1 MPAPRPR
8 FTSAPCSARSRSA
21 RPRSPRARVAA
32 LLLTGLLTSAAALAA
47 GVLDGGQ
54 LSHQMQHW
62 LDSQPDNGTRITVNG
77 AITGKVDGGR
87 IRLTL
92 PDAHLHLGKAGEHA
106 TTLDLGTLTLLAAPA
121 ANGGWDV
128 TTTLPPRM
136 PMRDNDG
143 AVMGELSARKQS
155 VRGHLSADAST
166 LEALDLSL
174 GEVAFEPTPGHDAY
188 TIANLALR
196 LTPDKVDSA
205 HWSGPL
211 RVTVADMALH
221 GASGD
226 DWRLHEGS
234 LVATVSDFNLAQATL
249 LRTGALAADSGKSL
263 DGLLSH
269 LKAALSLRDLSGRDT
284 DGEAYALKDLDLSL
298 NIDGDGSRVAAD
310 YTHHGLQMK
319 AGGPDSGPL
328 PADGR
333 LRLVAR
339 DVPVESVAATYL
351 QIPVPPGNSKDA
363 RHARLERRGHL
374 VDDLA
379 AAGTRMTLD
388 ALDFQAPT
396 VGVAGHGTLNFS
408 DKDPRGLDGALT
420 LRTRGLSALSGS
432 KGGGAA
438 LTFFAVDALGRQ
450 SKDDA
455 GRGVRDYD
463 LTVGQDGR
471 IQLNGSEAT
480 ALVLGL
486 SKLL

>member
-1 MPAPRPR
+1 MPTPRPR
-8 FTSAPCSARSRSA
+8 FTFAPRPARSRPA
-21 RPRSPRARVAA
+21 RSRVARSRVAA
-32 LLLTGLLTSAAALAA
+32 ALLTGLLTSAAALAA

-62 LDSQPDNGTRITVNG
+62 LDSQPDNGTRISVNG
-77 AITGKVDGGR
+77 AITGKVDGGHV
-87 IRLTL
+87 RLTL
-92 PDAHLHLGKAGEHA
+92 PDAHLHLGQNGEHA
-106 TTLDLGTLTLLAAPA
+106 TTLDLGTLTLLATPA
-121 ANGGWDV
+121 GGGWDV

-136 PMRDNDG
+136 PMHDNTG

-155 VRGHLSADAST
+155 VRGHLSADAGI

-188 TIANLALR
+188 TIASLALR
-196 LTPDKVDSA
+196 LTPDKVDTA
-205 HWSGPL
+205 HWSGPV
-211 RVTVADMALH
+211 RIAVVDMALH
-221 GASGD
+221 GANGG

-234 LVATVSDFNLAQATL
+234 LAATVSDFNLAQATL
-249 LRTGALAADSGKSL
+249 LRTGALAASSGKSL

-269 LKAALSLRDLSGRDT
+269 LKGVLALRDLSGRDT

-298 NIDGDGSRVAAD
+298 NIDGDGSRVAVD
-310 YTHHGLQMK
+310 YTHHGLQMN
-319 AGGPDSGPL
+319 ASGPDSGPL

-351 QIPVPPGNSKDA
+351 QVPVPPGNGKEA